1 MVGRSQAFGELVEE
15 IQEEL
20 QDVDLSAFEPK
31 DEDLV
36 PADSTDLG

>member
-1 MVGRSQAFGELVEE
+1 MVGRSKAFGELVEE

-20 QDVDLSAFEPK
+20 QDLDLTDLEPK